1 VCVCVCM
8 CARAREKQKRYH
20 TNLKVKSL
28 MKENCQFFGLL
39 IVNWF
44 VGYVLTVFAVRLPA
58 AYI

>member
-1 VCVCVCM
+1 M